1 MLQHGEL
8 FHCCRSLEGKKLLF
22 FQRAVYTEG
31 CCIPEGWMDEGR
43 EGRAR
48 SRKVQRTEK
57 NVLKVPIL
65 HSIKRSSARLHIKR
79 SFNADVHKS
88 MISQED

>member
-22 FQRAVYTEG
+22 FS
-31 CCIPEGWMDEGR
+31 IPEGWMDEGR

-65 HSIKRSSARLHIKR
+65 HSIKRSSARFHIKR

>member
-1 MLQHGEL
+1 
-8 FHCCRSLEGKKLLF
+8 
-22 FQRAVYTEG
+22 
-31 CCIPEGWMDEGR
+31 MDEGR

-65 HSIKRSSARLHIKR
+65 HSIKRS
-79 SFNADVHKS
+79 FNADVHKS